1 MGSASL
7 KKSSRRSSVRAKLLL
22 KKNTSSGSV
31 SDATVSGKNWSGAVS
46 GHWSFWKKI
55 HVEQFRAKF
64 LQKMPQSRLLQGSGV
79 RRLKFF
85 TPTPLL
91 LSVNILRLRT
101 NSKTFVSFALRLLF
115 KLEIEWYKPR
125 RKCSKITP
133 APLRLFVKKKTT
145 PAPLLLSKFIKT
157 PAGVHSCTPA
167 PVHHWFKLVSS
178 KNLQVEQFQ
187 YVAASKN
194 IQVELCQGS
203 ATSKKTPNGAV
214 SGCSCF

>member
-31 SDATVSGKNWSGAVS
+31 SDATASGKNWSGAVS

-125 RKCSKITP
+125 RKCSKITL
-133 APLRLFVKKKTT
+133 APLRLFVKKNNSGST
-145 PAPLLLSKFIKT
+145 PSFEIHQDSGRSLLLLLYT
-157 PAGVHSCTPA
+157 TG
-167 PVHHWFKLVSS
+167 SS
-178 KNLQVEQFQ
+178 PYLLK
-187 YVAASKN
+187 
-194 IQVELCQGS
+194 
-203 ATSKKTPNGAV
+203 TSKWNSFNT
-214 SGCSCF
+214 

>member
-101 NSKTFVSFALRLLF
+101 NSKTFVSFALRLLL

-133 APLRLFVKKKTT
+133 APLRLFVKKKQ
-145 PAPLLLSKFIKT
+145 LRL
-157 PAGVHSCTPA
+157 HSYFRNSSRLWPESTPA
-167 PVHHWFKLVSS
+167 PVHHWFKLLSS
-178 KNLQVEQFQ
+178 KNLQVEQLQ
-187 YVAASKN
+187 YVAASKKY
-194 IQVELCQGS
+194 S
-203 ATSKKTPNGAV
+203 SGAV
-214 SGCSCF
+214 SRQCYF